1 MSFKA
6 WFTQECTEIVKETK
20 TQMKETNEVL
30 LQQMKE
36 IITNQIRSS
45 VSSHLESQITSAST
59 SSFSSSSSSSSSSSV
74 ESAIQQL
81 QTQLHSLSQLVHSIE
96 IAKKIDEKDKENLR
110 KLYQHKAK
118 CYLSMARA
126 YGSAFLPETQGY
138 TEEESC
144 EVSDEMFGNFLSDS
158 CTNSDENVV
167 VKIPNLSSK
176 KISIEKAT
184 KEREEEDSEKDAKAI
199 EKKHTNTSQKGRKR
213 KTVSSIVTNSQKR
226 SKKTKK

>member
-1 MSFKA
+1 
-6 WFTQECTEIVKETK
+6 
-20 TQMKETNEVL
+20 L
-30 LQQMKE
+30 
-36 IITNQIRSS
+36 S
-45 VSSHLESQITSAST
+45 V
-59 SSFSSSSSSSSSSSV
+59 
-74 ESAIQQL
+74 
-81 QTQLHSLSQLVHSIE
+81 
-96 IAKKIDEKDKENLR
+96 
-110 KLYQHKAK
+110 
-118 CYLSMARA
+118 
-126 YGSAFLPETQGY
+126 
-138 TEEESC
+138 
-144 EVSDEMFGNFLSDS
+144 S